1 MGIKGINCP
10 HCSKYIPKEIL
21 KGKEKVEVDN
31 LENKKKDLQNL
42 QKQLETEK
50 NNINMKENEL
60 NNKEKYLTE
69 ERNFIE
75 NDLKKKQSKWDMQF
89 MIDIKS
95 KNSIEYY
102 DVIVCI
108 DSILGIESGWKV
120 KYSKKG
126 KEIYEKMKN
135 KELVKV
141 GVVGLRNKG
150 KSWLLQKFLNKDL
163 PKGTSIKTEGLSI
176 KYPNEED
183 IKNDRNYILLDSA
196 GTEEPLLDNDKK
208 LLKMNPDEALNQL
221 ELIAKDK
228 TLTELFLQ
236 QFITNTCD
244 ILLFVVGVLTYS
256 EQKLLS
262 KIQKILR
269 QKKGYKKLF
278 IIHNLQ
284 NFIKVK
290 QIEDYLEEYLKHSAT
305 FSIKETI
312 FTKTD
317 ESTPDSGKNS
327 KYFVETFK
335 KNNDDDSS
343 LQVYHLIMGNEFDES
358 GKYYN
363 DFAINY
369 LKDHLNTFTNIKS
382 FPVIEEIK
390 NSFIKFSEEAFE
402 NQIKE
407 NEINIADDLTIRLN
421 KEKKILFKKCFI
433 DEMGFSNFFG
443 SGFEPKYCVT
453 KDNDK
458 INISFEAS
466 GKVTKISPESHIS
479 NDGYLIFSIIGNKEL
494 KLFSSEDKNLK
505 IYENTMKQGDFKFC
519 IKIPISE
526 EIKLEN
532 PDEPEFIKGNTNDG
546 NGGIYTFSYNLYKKK
561 QKKLYE

>member
-1 MGIKGINCP
+1 MGIKGIDCP
-10 HCSKYIPKEIL
+10 HCHKYISKEIL

-50 NNINMKENEL
+50 NNINKKENEL
-60 NNKEKYLTE
+60 NNKEKHLTE

-75 NDLKKKQSKWDMQF
+75 NDLKNKQSKWDMQF

-120 KYSKKG
+120 KYSNKG
-126 KEIYEKMKN
+126 KEIYETMKN

-269 QKKGYKKLF
+269 QKKGYK
-278 IIHNLQ
+278 
-284 NFIKVK
+284 
-290 QIEDYLEEYLKHSAT
+290 
-305 FSIKETI
+305 
-312 FTKTD
+312 
-317 ESTPDSGKNS
+317 
-327 KYFVETFK
+327 
-335 KNNDDDSS
+335 
-343 LQVYHLIMGNEFDES
+343 
-358 GKYYN
+358 
-363 DFAINY
+363 
-369 LKDHLNTFTNIKS
+369 
-382 FPVIEEIK
+382 
-390 NSFIKFSEEAFE
+390 
-402 NQIKE
+402 
-407 NEINIADDLTIRLN
+407 
-421 KEKKILFKKCFI
+421 
-433 DEMGFSNFFG
+433 
-443 SGFEPKYCVT
+443 
-453 KDNDK
+453 
-458 INISFEAS
+458 
-466 GKVTKISPESHIS
+466 
-479 NDGYLIFSIIGNKEL
+479 
-494 KLFSSEDKNLK
+494 
-505 IYENTMKQGDFKFC
+505 
-519 IKIPISE
+519 
-526 EIKLEN
+526 
-532 PDEPEFIKGNTNDG
+532 
-546 NGGIYTFSYNLYKKK
+546 
-561 QKKLYE
+561 

>member
-343 LQVYHLIMGNEFDES
+343 LQVYHLIMGNEFE
-358 GKYYN
+358 N
-363 DFAINY
+363 
-369 LKDHLNTFTNIKS
+369 
-382 FPVIEEIK
+382 
-390 NSFIKFSEEAFE
+390 FI
-402 NQIKE
+402 
-407 NEINIADDLTIRLN
+407 
-421 KEKKILFKKCFI
+421 
-433 DEMGFSNFFG
+433 
-443 SGFEPKYCVT
+443 
-453 KDNDK
+453 
-458 INISFEAS
+458 
-466 GKVTKISPESHIS
+466 
-479 NDGYLIFSIIGNKEL
+479 
-494 KLFSSEDKNLK
+494 
-505 IYENTMKQGDFKFC
+505 
-519 IKIPISE
+519 
-526 EIKLEN
+526 
-532 PDEPEFIKGNTNDG
+532 
-546 NGGIYTFSYNLYKKK
+546 
-561 QKKLYE
+561 